1 MSITSNPHPAKWS
14 LLTTESSTIAPE
26 YLYLDP
32 ELPPIIPKAYP
43 KPAPTFRTALLMN
56 LHDKAHSKASTK
68 MSRRVAKRVAMTKS
82 LRRDTFLKR
91 RREDYLNM
99 KSETEKLIGGK
110 SGLRDIRE
118 EGA

>member
-1 MSITSNPHPAKWS
+1 
-14 LLTTESSTIAPE
+14 
-26 YLYLDP
+26 
-32 ELPPIIPKAYP
+32 
-43 KPAPTFRTALLMN
+43 
-56 LHDKAHSKASTK
+56 

>member
-1 MSITSNPHPAKWS
+1 
-14 LLTTESSTIAPE
+14 
-26 YLYLDP
+26 
-32 ELPPIIPKAYP
+32 
-43 KPAPTFRTALLMN
+43 MN